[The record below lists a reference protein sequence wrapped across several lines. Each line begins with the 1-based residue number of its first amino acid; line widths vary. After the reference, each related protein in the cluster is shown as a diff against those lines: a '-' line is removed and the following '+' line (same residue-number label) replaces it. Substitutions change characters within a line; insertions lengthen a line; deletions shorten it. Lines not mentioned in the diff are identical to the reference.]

1 MGTENNRSSRRDR
14 RGAEVWSDEAMRGA
28 KPYPMPEVPGPETPT
43 RGRSSDP
50 ARTEEEEPGLV
61 RGNRPECP

>member
-28 KPYPMPEVPGPETPT
+28 KPYPMPEVPGPRRRRADDPPT
-43 RGRSSDP
+43 LPERR
-50 ARTEEEEPGLV
+50 R
-61 RGNRPECP
+61 RNRAS